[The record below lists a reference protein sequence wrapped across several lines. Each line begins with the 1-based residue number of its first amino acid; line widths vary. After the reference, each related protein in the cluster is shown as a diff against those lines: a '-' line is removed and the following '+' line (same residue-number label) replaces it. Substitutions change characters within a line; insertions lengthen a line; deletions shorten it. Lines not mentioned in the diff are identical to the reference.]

1 MKLLAKLEKSFDS
14 WFLISISV
22 VFFILRL
29 PSLFEPDWYGD
40 EGVYQVLGIGIK
52 AGRLLYRDIFDNKPP
67 FLYLLYSLVSSDQFL
82 IRLISLIFGLL
93 SVWIFF
99 YLAKKL
105 FADAKA
111 SYIATTLFAV
121 LFGLPLI
128 EGNIANAENFMLLL
142 NILAGYLVFKSLDL
156 KTITHKSI
164 ILILAGVLLSFS
176 FLFKIVAVFD
186 FAAFFAFLFFVN
198 YSKSL
203 MDIFRID
210 ALIKEFKNL
219 SPLIIGFLIPT
230 VLVILFFI
238 LNHAFSDFLTATLF
252 SNIGYVGYGNKLIIP
267 QGFLI
272 LKLILLGAFSLFVFY
287 KRRSFGNSFT
297 FVSLWLAF
305 SVFNAYFSQRP
316 YTHYVLVLLPS
327 FCLMIGLFIL
337 NKKFS
342 KLSGI
347 LTIATFIT
355 ILLSFNFYVK
365 TIFYYPNFISFIT
378 GNQNVNSYQKFFDQS
393 TPLNYE
399 IANYINLYA
408 KPKDNVFLWGNNA
421 QVYYLTN
428 KLPPGKYTVAYHI
441 TSYKD
446 GISNTQKGLSL
457 NQPRFIVIMSNAGS
471 YPFSLAG
478 FSPKINIEGAIIYEK
493 FNQ

>member
-1 MKLLAKLEKSFDS
+1 MKILARLERSFDS
-14 WFLISISV
+14 WFLIIISI
-22 VFFILRL
+22 VFFILRF

-67 FLYLLYSLVSSDQFL
+67 FLYLLYSLVSSDQFM

-93 SVWIFF
+93 SIWVFF

-105 FADAKA
+105 LENAKA
-111 SYIATTLFAV
+111 SYISTSIFAV

-142 NILAGYLVFKSLDL
+142 NIVGGYLVIKSLES
-156 KTITHKSI
+156 KIQNTKY
-164 ILILAGVLLSFS
+164 LILATAGLAIGFS

-198 YSKSL
+198 YSKNL
-203 MDIFRID
+203 IDIFKIKN
-210 ALIKEFKNL
+210 LIKEIQNL
-219 SPLIIGFLIPT
+219 SPFIIGFLFPIAAI
-230 VLVILFFI
+230 VLFFI
-238 LNHAFSDFLTATLF
+238 LNHAFSNFLTATLF
-252 SNIGYVGYGNKLIIP
+252 SNIGYVGYGNKFIIP
-267 QGFLI
+267 QGLLI
-272 LKLILLGAFSLFVFY
+272 LKLILLGGFLLFVFY

-305 SVFNAYFSQRP
+305 SIFNAYFSQRP

-342 KLSGI
+342 KLSGVLAI
-347 LTIATFIT
+347 TSFICV
-355 ILLSFNFYVK
+355 LLSFNFYLK
-365 TIFYYPNFISFIT
+365 TIFYYPNFVSFLMN
-378 GNQNVNSYQKFFDQS
+378 NQSVNSYQKFFDQS
-393 TPLNYE
+393 TPRDYK
-399 IANYINLYA
+399 ITNYINLYA
-408 KPKDNVFLWGNNA
+408 KPKDNIFIWGNNP

-428 KLPPGKYTVAYHI
+428 KLPPGKYTVTYHI
-441 TSYKD
+441 TNYKD
-446 GISNTQKGLSL
+446 GNNNTKKGLDA
-457 NQPRFIVIMSNAGS
+457 NQPKFIVIMPNVSP
-471 YPFSLAG
+471 YPFSL
-478 FSPKINIEGAIIYEK
+478 SNYNPKINIEGSIIYEK